1 MLKFYWFSN
10 KKNVRTN
17 SLDCKN
23 IQGISCFSQH
33 VVGTWSKD
41 EKGGKE
47 VTWDLAENILLQSYN
62 QMLSGA

>member
-23 IQGISCFSQH
+23 IQSISCFSQH
-33 VVGTWSKD
+33 VVAAWSKD

-47 VTWDLAENILLQSYN
+47 VTRSLAENILLQSYN
-62 QMLSGA
+62 QILSGA